1 MKKKYREIE
10 VENYI
15 IELRYKYY
23 NHTRIIRCENKKQ
36 MISLFSQL
44 SNCLDEGKVTVLDS
58 PTTKDLDWNETIDMS
73 AIASIRY
80 YTYKSTK
87 IEEY

>member
-10 VENYI
+10 VENYVV
-15 IELRYKYY
+15 ELRYKYY
-23 NHTRIIRCENKKQ
+23 NHTRTIQCESKQQ
-36 MISLFSQL
+36 MISVFSKL
-44 SNCLDEGKVTVLDS
+44 SNLLDEGKVTVLDS
-58 PTTKDLDWNETIDMS
+58 PTTKDADWNETIDMS

-87 IEEY
+87 IEAC

>member
-10 VENYI
+10 VENYV

-23 NHTRIIRCENKKQ
+23 NHTRTIYCKNKQQ
-36 MISLFSQL
+36 MIDLFSQL
-44 SNCLDEGKVTVLDS
+44 SNYLDEGKVTVLDT

-87 IEEY
+87 IEAD

>member
-10 VENYI
+10 VENYVV
-15 IELRYKYY
+15 ELRYKYY
-23 NHTRIIRCENKKQ
+23 NHNRIIQCENKKQ
-36 MISLFSQL
+36 MITLFSKL
-44 SNCLDEGKVTVLDS
+44 SNLLDEGKVTVLDS

>member
-10 VENYI
+10 VENYVV
-15 IELRYKYY
+15 ELRYKYY
-23 NHTRIIRCENKKQ
+23 NHNRILRCENKKQ
-36 MISLFSQL
+36 MIELFSKL
-44 SNCLDEGKVTVLDS
+44 SNLLDEGKVTVLDS

-87 IEEY
+87 TEEY